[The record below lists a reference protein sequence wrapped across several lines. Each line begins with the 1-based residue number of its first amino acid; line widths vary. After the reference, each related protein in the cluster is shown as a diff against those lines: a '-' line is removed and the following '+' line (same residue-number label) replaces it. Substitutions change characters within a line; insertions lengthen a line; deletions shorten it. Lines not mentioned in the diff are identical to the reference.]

1 MILQRFKNVFNDKAL
16 LYHHLEWML
25 AHPRFGFC
33 MIALIAL
40 SFTHDKILASVLF
53 VIFLAEIS
61 LRFLIMRRKATIA
74 PYRASLNQRVDTLLL
89 VLDII
94 GIASLLITI
103 FDIPFMTENA
113 AAIRMLRAIYL
124 LRTLRVF
131 RYLDLQSAMYSPT
144 YGMFISLVILISF
157 FATDSLLWVVIIFF
171 IVELCLRYLVMKNMV
186 YETHGEKVSEWLFWS
201 LDLVA
206 TIAMLPVFGNTN
218 IGSILR
224 MLRLIRLFRPW
235 MVIIRNL
242 RDVMREGQFF
252 QEINLIVLIL
262 AVLSIGGGVFAHLVF
277 NDFDFTQDKVINDLD
292 HEVLAPIWFAF
303 RLFTD
308 PGNAVKFPDSIEL
321 TVFSIIAVIIGVFV
335 FAFFIGIGANIVS
348 GLMIKLR
355 NERLVITNHMVML
368 GWSSS
373 APYIIRQ
380 LKIISDRSFTR
391 LKLVLLHNA
400 NDVPKEVVDEK
411 WLTYRQGSFETLDD
425 LRRVNLSAAQQ
436 GLIMMPPASSAKTL
450 AHAFFSL
457 LAIRKV
463 NPELYLSYAIPGMA
477 EPHLTTHQHMLQV
490 GWDKSKR
497 YKFPTVILS
506 EADFRAN
513 ALCNILRYSDFDQIM
528 SRLLIPDRPEES
540 AMVICEWAGK
550 LVRDEDE
557 QWLLTTPDLKHQ
569 MNIKDLT
576 CVLFAQGVTFI
587 GVVNEQGQT
596 KPVYG
601 LDDIFKPEVQLQALI
616 GIAVDQHH
624 LYGEAL
630 TMIQQQKITI
640 PQASGTLFS
649 HGLVE
654 VEAAA
659 TLNLLVIG
667 WVGSLPLLLKRL
679 LRFYHELTLTILD
692 DLPDNEAR
700 SQQDYLQRRLAE
712 EPGLDELVTIHIERW
727 DFSDMNALAPHLSAC
742 DRVILSRPLHME
754 EDAYAVVA
762 TTLSHVI
769 TIIEDEEN
777 RPKVFPVLEERSQV
791 RLLQQELEHDKL
803 KTEVHMTVP
812 NEFYGAY
819 VAHTSFHMYTSENT
833 KMYAIHRALRHALDQ
848 LMVDFGDSD
857 QMNMKVLEVHK
868 PLPDSAQDLFAMLL
882 EQGYLWIGY
891 RLNSAFEWQDPV
903 QTAVHT
909 FFPHHENF
917 SCMRQNQIIINP
929 FGNPVSRRSW
939 VDRRDDIVELITIG
953 MDDDVEL
960 F

>member
-1 MILQRFKNVFNDKAL
+1 MKTVFQDKSL

-40 SFTHDKILASVLF
+40 SFTHDRVLASILF
-53 VIFLAEIS
+53 VIFFAEIS
-61 LRFLIMRRKATIA
+61 LRFLIMRRKAITA
-74 PYRASLNQRVDTLLL
+74 PYRSSLNQRVDILLL

-94 GIASLLITI
+94 GVASLLITI
-103 FDIPFMTENA
+103 FDMPFMAENA
-113 AAIRMLRAIYL
+113 AAVRMLRAVYL

-157 FATDSLLWVVIIFF
+157 FATDTLLWVIIIFF
-171 IVELCLRYLVMKNMV
+171 LVELCLRYLVMKNMA
-186 YETHGEKVSEWLFWS
+186 YETDSERISEWFFWW
-201 LDLVA
+201 LDLIA
-206 TIAMLPVFGNTN
+206 TIAMVPIFGNTN

-262 AVLSIGGGVFAHLVF
+262 AVLSIGGGVLAHLF
-277 NDFDFTQDKVINDLD
+277 LGEFDFTQDKIINAQDG
-292 HEVLAPIWFAF
+292 EILAPIWFAF

-308 PGNAVKFPDSIEL
+308 PGNAVLFPQSFGL
-321 TVFSIIAVIIGVFV
+321 TVFSIVAVIIGVFV

-355 NERLVITNHMVML
+355 NERLVMTNHMVML
-368 GWSSS
+368 GWSSA
-373 APYIIRQ
+373 APFIIRQ
-380 LKIISDRSFTR
+380 LKTISDRSFTR

-400 NDVPKEVVDEK
+400 DETPAEVIDEK
-411 WLTYRQGSFETLDD
+411 WLTYRQGSFERLED
-425 LRRVNLSAAQQ
+425 LRRVNLAAAQQ
-436 GLIMMPPASSAKTL
+436 GLVMMPPANGAKSL

-477 EPHLTTHQHMLQV
+477 APHLEQHEHMLQV

-497 YKFPTVILS
+497 FNFPTVIIS

-513 ALCNILRYSDFDQIM
+513 ALCNILRFSDFDQIM
-528 SRLLIPDRPEES
+528 NRLMIPDRPEES
-540 AMVICEWAGK
+540 AMVISEWSGK
-550 LVRDEDE
+550 LVRGEDE
-557 QWLLTTPDLKHQ
+557 QWMLTSPDLKQQ
-569 MNIKDLT
+569 MNIQQLT
-576 CVLFAQGVTFI
+576 CALFSKGVTFI
-587 GVVNEQGQT
+587 GIVDEQGKT

-601 LDDIFKPEVQLQALI
+601 LDDIFKAEVQLQGVI
-616 GIAVDQHH
+616 GIAVDQHQLH
-624 LYGEAL
+624 GEIM
-630 TMIQQQKITI
+630 TMLNHQT
-640 PQASGTLFS
+640 PPTPANASGSLSS

-654 VEAAA
+654 VEAAD

-679 LRFYHELTLTILD
+679 LRFYHEMTLTILD
-692 DLPDNEAR
+692 DLPDSEVL
-700 SQQDYLQRRLAE
+700 SQQNYLQRRLAE
-712 EPGLDELVTIHIERW
+712 EPGLDELVTIRIQRW
-727 DFSDMNALAPHLSAC
+727 DFSDMNALAPYLNEC

-754 EDAYAVVA
+754 EDAYAVIA
-762 TTLSHVI
+762 TTLSHII
-769 TIIEDEEN
+769 TIVEDADK
-777 RPKVFPVLEERSQV
+777 RPQVFPVLEERSQV
-791 RLLQQELEHDKL
+791 RLLQQELEHDVL

-819 VAHTSFHMYTSENT
+819 VAHTSFNMYTSESES
-833 KMYAIHRALRHALDQ
+833 MYKINRALRHALDQ
-848 LMVDFGDSD
+848 LMIDFGDSD
-857 QMNMKVLEVHK
+857 QMNIKILKVHQA
-868 PLPDSAQDLFAMLL
+868 LPESADDLFAMLL
-882 EQGYLWIGY
+882 EQGYLWIGF
-891 RLNSAFEWQDPV
+891 RLNSAFEWKDPV
-903 QTAVHT
+903 QTAVHML
-909 FFPHHENF
+909 FPHHEDF
-917 SCMRQNQIIINP
+917 SCVRQNQIIINP

-939 VDRRDDIVELITIG
+939 LDRRDDIVELITIG